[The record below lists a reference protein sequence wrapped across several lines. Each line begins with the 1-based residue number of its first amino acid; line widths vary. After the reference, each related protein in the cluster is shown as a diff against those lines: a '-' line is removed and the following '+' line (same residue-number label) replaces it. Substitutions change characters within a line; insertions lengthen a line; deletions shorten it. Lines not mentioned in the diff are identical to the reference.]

1 MGREGEREDSEM
13 RKTRVK
19 GERIV
24 GRDREERKEVDTEGE
39 GDTESRG
46 ERSGRRE

>member
-1 MGREGEREDSEM
+1 M
-13 RKTRVK
+13 RKTGVK

-39 GDTESRG
+39 GDTVRVEGRG
-46 ERSGRRE
+46 VGEDSKRQ